1 MFPFH
6 PHIDMQK
13 TTLVTGAGSGIGRAL
28 CKEMAG
34 RGNIVYAVS
43 RNKERLESLVRE
55 CSAGMV
61 HAVPAD
67 LSTEEGVAA
76 VEAAVRVRSSRLDVL
91 VNCAGKLV
99 RKPFADV
106 NWSDWEEVYRTNVFG
121 PAMLIRLL
129 EPLMR
134 RESGHA
140 HVVNISSMGGVQGSV
155 KFAGLSAYSS
165 SKAALCGLTEC
176 LAEEFRGSGIR
187 VNALAIGSVS
197 TEMFGEA
204 FPGAEAATTPGR
216 MAVFMADFALS
227 GDDLFNG
234 KVIQVSSSTP

>member
-1 MFPFH
+1 
-6 PHIDMQK
+6 MQK

-28 CKEMAG
+28 CRELAG
-34 RGNIVYAVS
+34 RGHIVYAVS
-43 RNKERLESLVRE
+43 RNKERLESLVNE
-55 CSAGMV
+55 CGNRLV

-67 LSTEEGVAA
+67 ISTEAGVAK
-76 VEAAVRVRSSRLDVL
+76 VEAAVRARSSRLDVL

-99 RKPFADV
+99 RKPFAETG
-106 NWSDWEEVYRTNVFG
+106 WEDWAEVYRTNVFG
-121 PAMLIRLL
+121 PAMLIRVM
-129 EPLMR
+129 ESLMR

-140 HVVNISSMGGVQGSV
+140 HVVNVSSMGGVQGSV

-176 LAEEFRGSGIR
+176 LAEEFRGAGVR
-187 VNALAIGSVS
+187 VNALAIGSVG

-204 FPGAEAATTPGR
+204 FPGAEAATTPER

-227 GDDLFNG
+227 GEELFNG
-234 KVIQVSSSTP
+234 KLVQVSSSTP